1 MVIGFQPVDDLVY
14 VKKISVHMAM
24 VISVGMRMLMGV
36 FVAVGMF
43 MAMGMFMLVDLLMGM
58 DMLMDLPLVMSIG
71 LRLCMMVAVLMPF
84 PMLMTV
90 LMPFPMFM
98 TMPMSVLF
106 QMHIKIIGIQP
117 AHVLPPKMQMISAH
131 SQASKS
137 VFQHMPVRAQIQK
150 RPNRHISADP

>member
-1 MVIGFQPVDDLVY
+1 
-14 VKKISVHMAM
+14 
-24 VISVGMRMLMGV
+24 
-36 FVAVGMF
+36 
-43 MAMGMFMLVDLLMGM
+43 
-58 DMLMDLPLVMSIG
+58 
-71 LRLCMMVAVLMPF
+71 MMVAVLMVLPMIVAVLMPFLMTMAVLMPFPMTMAVPMPF

-90 LMPFPMFM
+90 PMPFPMLMTVPMPFPMFM

-131 SQASKS
+131 SQASKG